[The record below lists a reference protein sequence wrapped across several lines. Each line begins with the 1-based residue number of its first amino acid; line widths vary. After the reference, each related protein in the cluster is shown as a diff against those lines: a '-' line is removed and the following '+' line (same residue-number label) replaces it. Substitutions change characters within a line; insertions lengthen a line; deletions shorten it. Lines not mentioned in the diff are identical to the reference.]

1 MAHYKILSFD
11 KYTGSLVVQFAENM
25 APVSID
31 VPLNNDNL
39 FITGQELD
47 QYIQGFI
54 PTWHMERL
62 EKLKNGVAN
71 ANEIESLIVSTE
83 EMLLPSAA
91 IVSDEEKA
99 NIQMWAD
106 VAEEQRIAKILI
118 KFGVLAE
125 NPTEIQTSNL

>member
-1 MAHYKILSFD
+1 
-11 KYTGSLVVQFAENM
+11 
-25 APVSID
+25 
-31 VPLNNDNL
+31 
-39 FITGQELD
+39 
-47 QYIQGFI
+47 
-54 PTWHMERL
+54 MERL

>member
-1 MAHYKILSFD
+1 MAHYKVLSFD
-11 KYTGSLVVQFAENM
+11 KYSGSLVVQFAENM
-25 APVSID
+25 APISID
-31 VPLNNDNL
+31 VPLDNDNL
-39 FITGQELD
+39 FISGQVLE